1 MQEMIPAVV
10 RENLAEFCDIF
21 VEKGV
26 YTQDEARVILT
37 CAKNAGLKIRL
48 HIDQLSPG
56 KGAELA
62 AELKAISA
70 DHLEHISDEGIERMI
85 EAGVIFNLLP
95 GSVFFLGG
103 QKYPPA
109 RKIIA
114 QGGIIALSTDFN
126 PGSSMTRSLP
136 LMMTIAC
143 TQMKMTAEEA
153 LCAVTLNPAR
163 SLCREQIIGSI
174 EVGKQADIAL
184 WEAPD
189 YDYIPYHYGES
200 LVRMVF
206 KRGEL
211 DFNSR

>member
-1 MQEMIPAVV
+1 
-10 RENLAEFCDIF
+10 
-21 VEKGV
+21 
-26 YTQDEARVILT
+26 
-37 CAKNAGLKIRL
+37 
-48 HIDQLSPG
+48 
-56 KGAELA
+56 
-62 AELKAISA
+62 
-70 DHLEHISDEGIERMI
+70 
-85 EAGVIFNLLP
+85 
-95 GSVFFLGG
+95 
-103 QKYPPA
+103 
-109 RKIIA
+109 
-114 QGGIIALSTDFN
+114 
-126 PGSSMTRSLP
+126 
-136 LMMTIAC
+136 MMTIAC